1 MAVRFSY
8 YVVGVFDMLGQ
19 TRKLGQ
25 PIPFPASTEDEQQ
38 AIVDNVMDT
47 ADAVR
52 LFRRQ
57 LKKSFDYFNEENAN
71 SPLIAQLPSAQREQF
86 RRRTV
91 NWGMSD
97 TFVFAVPFGRE
108 QRAAALA
115 ARGESPSFQGST

>member
-86 RRRTV
+86 RRRTLC
-91 NWGMSD
+91 
-97 TFVFAVPFGRE
+97 
-108 QRAAALA
+108 Q
-115 ARGESPSFQGST
+115 